1 MKTTK
6 HTQYDLS
13 RMHQVIAL
21 AGAFVAVVG
30 VASGLYE
37 LWNSWRFVRDG
48 ADVLYYLRYV
58 LLLGGGFA
66 IAYVARARAKV
77 VWVQVGVAGTTYGL
91 LASVAYLLLDTLR
104 VYIQNMV
111 GEQHYMW
118 NGLAFQLL
126 PLAVLAIVSVLVWV
140 FRGAKTSTLEQ
151 KPLTLWY
158 TVLFGLLQLTMLASM
173 PTYGVA
179 KDIMLAINVIMMLLP
194 LVYALATFAL
204 TAGMQTVHRLFYAAI
219 VGGLY
224 AMLGLVGWGFRVDA
238 SAVATDAFA
247 ARLFAIASI
256 LALGL
261 VAAVWWATKGRL
273 QASQAKPRRG
283 NRT

>member
-6 HTQYDLS
+6 HRQYDPS
-13 RMHQVIAL
+13 RIHQVIAL

-30 VASGLYE
+30 TASGLYE
-37 LWNSWRFVRDG
+37 LWNNWRFVRDG

-66 IAYVARARAKV
+66 IAYVARTRTKGTWA
-77 VWVQVGVAGTTYGL
+77 QLGVAGTTYGL
-91 LASVAYLLLDTLR
+91 LASVAYLLLDALR
-104 VYIQNMV
+104 VYIQNIV
-111 GEQHYMW
+111 GEQHYLW
-118 NGLAFQLL
+118 SGLAFQLL

-173 PTYGVA
+173 PTYGMV
-179 KDIMLAINVIMMLLP
+179 KDMMLAINVIMMLLP
-194 LVYALATFAL
+194 LVYALAIFVL
-204 TAGMQTVHRLFYAAI
+204 TTGMQTEHRLFYAAI

-261 VAAVWWATKGRL
+261 IAAVWWATRGR
-273 QASQAKPRRG
+273 SRTSSAKPRRG
-283 NRT
+283 NHT